1 MAGRSQALS
10 APWFCCEENEAP
22 EPHLQD
28 PFTSNTGC
36 DSLIVQN
43 HESPDGRSA
52 IDAKEK

>member
-1 MAGRSQALS
+1 MAGRLQALS
-10 APWFCCEENEAP
+10 APWFCCEKNEAP
-22 EPHLQD
+22 ELHLQD